1 MRFAEGSAS
10 LFSVGQTV
18 RVRKQLVRRIPRPWA
33 ADFLLFV
40 WLFAVAVLPVSAQQP
55 AARPSP
61 NQPQPV
67 SLPHL
72 YWHFLVYQNVLD
84 TTAANREARGR
95 GGSWLRNDLQTKM
108 GFSDAEFA
116 PIRASSQRLS
126 SELKVL
132 DAQAAT
138 IRASSASAAKNAQ
151 LKALIAQREA
161 YINEEIL
168 TLKMALPPERIA
180 AFEAFITQFFAPK
193 KLTYQ
198 MPAAQTNQ

>member
-1 MRFAEGSAS
+1 MIANQLRSRVARKCLGGLLLIIAISCQG
-10 LFSVGQTV
+10 VGQT
-18 RVRKQLVRRIPRPWA
+18 
-33 ADFLLFV
+33 
-40 WLFAVAVLPVSAQQP
+40 AVPQGASSGLSQPKPVP
-55 AARPSP
+55 
-61 NQPQPV
+61 
-67 SLPHL
+67 LPHL

-84 TTAANREARGR
+84 TTAANREAHGK

-108 GFSDAEFA
+108 GFSDAEYA
-116 PIRASSQRLS
+116 QIRASSQRLS
-126 SELKVL
+126 AELKVL

-138 IRASSASAAKNAQ
+138 IRASGASPANNAQ
-151 LKALIAQREA
+151 LKALVAQREA
-161 YINEEIL
+161 YINAEIS